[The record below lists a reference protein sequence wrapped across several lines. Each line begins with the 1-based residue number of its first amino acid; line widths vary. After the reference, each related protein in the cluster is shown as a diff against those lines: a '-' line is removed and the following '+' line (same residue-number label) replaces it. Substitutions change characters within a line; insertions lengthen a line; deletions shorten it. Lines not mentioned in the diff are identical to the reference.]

1 MTTKKKVWLT
11 VGLGILAVIEIIFL
25 IGYLKTV
32 FGELAQ
38 LENYYFI
45 FNPDKADIF
54 GIDGFYSVTL
64 NLNIVYSLRSIFL
77 LLVYTLLIISFFK
90 DGAKNYIKLSYEEYK
105 EKRIEQKKKKLE
117 QKLKELDK

>member
-25 IGYLKTV
+25 IHYVDMIMKILP
-32 FGELAQ
+32 

-54 GIDGFYSVTL
+54 GIDALSSVTL
-64 NLNIVYSLRSIFL
+64 NLNIVYLLRSIFL

-90 DGAKNYIKLSYEEYK
+90 DNAKNYIKLSYEEYK
-105 EKRIEQKKKKLE
+105 KKRIEQKKKKLE
-117 QKLKELDK
+117 KKLKELDK